1 MSRELLNV
9 NNTDTIKQNDDSTT
23 IILSAHDDN
32 EPRIF
37 KAGDVGTIHI
47 STSQYHIPSVPAKLI
62 AGSNNVN
69 INSADLVSLPAGKY
83 SLELWVSQKD
93 GPRTTIYPSSG
104 SFALTIDKNADDLT
118 DKTLTTLTLDDLRK
132 DLHADVADAVK
143 HIKVDPSMLDL
154 SDYAKKADVPTVTL
168 DIDKRTITIN
178 KQTINIPNSVD
189 LSSYAKTSDVPNVK
203 YNSQTKTLTVDGM
216 TVEIPSTVDL
226 SDYYTKEQVE
236 QQIKNNKVTVDL
248 TDYVKTEQ
256 LSDLAKKTDVPAV
269 ALDTEKRTITVN
281 GTAINIPDSV
291 DLSGYATKSELP
303 KVTLD
308 VAKRKIT
315 VGDASI
321 NVPDNVDLSN
331 YYTKSQIDDKL
342 ATASAGGKVDL
353 SGYVKTEQLNDYA
366 KKTDVPNVVYDQS
379 KKTLTINGVNVDLP
393 DNVDLSDYVRK
404 EDTSNFAKKTDIP
417 TVPMIALD
425 TAKRTLTVNG
435 NVINIPDN
443 VDLTGYVKTGD
454 LADYAL
460 KSDIPASPDLS
471 EYAKKTDIKTVDLT
485 PYIKAVDADAKY
497 ATKSEIP
504 DLSGYAKKSDIKPVD
519 LTPYVKTVDADA
531 KYATKAEIPDLS
543 GYAKK
548 TDIKAVDLTPYVKTV
563 DADAKYATKDDVAAV
578 EKQPGTPGK
587 DGYSVWS
594 ADGVQGGMGQR
605 GVNVS
610 DLNPSSYSSRA
621 KIGDLVIDTKLG
633 AIYSIVAISDGYATF
648 SQNYGNLVGPQGE
661 QGHGLWYST
670 VNAVST
676 SVPVSDIAGYDQYSN
691 VLPKTN
697 DVVIDS
703 EGNVVTISYLAYDYT
718 QTPYR
723 VTAVNTGSSLGKL
736 SAGSSDIQFSVSSDS
751 TGNVNIAF
759 NNQEYTLPIHTDK
772 PDDYN
777 NGHTNTRQF
786 IVVANN
792 DLKKYLHILDDT
804 TQYTLDV
811 DTGKV
816 NNYGIVPGVYP
827 LRDNGISNLKITSGS
842 NYEGLKDKP
851 TYIIQ
856 YIQDVEYAKIM
867 YLTTDFTVHYAV
879 RPIWSADNYIEYYG
893 SHYSWHEI

>member
-9 NNTDTIKQNDDSTT
+9 NNTETIKQSDDSTT

-37 KAGDVGTIHI
+37 KAGDIGTIHI
-47 STSQYHIPSVPAKLI
+47 STSQYHIPSIPAKLVV
-62 AGSNNVN
+62 GSNNVN
-69 INSADLVSLPAGKY
+69 INSADLVDLPAGKY
-83 SLELWVSQKD
+83 SLELWVSQQD
-93 GPRTTIYPSSG
+93 GPKTTIYPSSG
-104 SFALTIDKNADDLT
+104 SLALTIDKNADDLT

-143 HIKVDPSMLDL
+143 HVKIDPSSLDL
-154 SDYAKKADVPTVTL
+154 SDYAKKSEIPTVPAVTL
-168 DIDKRTITIN
+168 DVDKRTLTIN
-178 KQTINIPNSVD
+178 NQTISIPGSVD
-189 LSSYAKTSDVPNVK
+189 LSGYAKTAEVPSVK
-203 YNSQTKTLTVDGM
+203 YDAQTKTLTVDGVA
-216 TVEIPSTVDL
+216 VEIPSNVDL
-226 SDYYTKEQVE
+226 SNYYTKDQVE

-248 TDYVKTEQ
+248 TDYVKREQ
-256 LSDLAKKTDVPAV
+256 LSDYAKKTDVPSV
-269 ALDTEKRTITVN
+269 TLDTAKRTLTIN
-281 GTAINIPDSV
+281 GTAINIPDNV
-291 DLSGYATKSELP
+291 DLSTYATKAELP

-308 VAKRKIT
+308 VAKRKIA
-315 VGDASI
+315 VGDATLD
-321 NVPDNVDLSN
+321 VPESVDLSN
-331 YYTKSQIDDKL
+331 YYTKSEVDDKL
-342 ATASAGGKVDL
+342 ASAAAGGKVDL

-366 KKTDVPNVVYDQS
+366 KKQDVPSVVYDQA
-379 KKTLTINGVNVDLP
+379 KKTLSINGVNVDLP
-393 DNVDLSDYVRK
+393 NNVDLSDYVRK
-404 EDTSNFAKKTDIP
+404 EDTSDFAKKSDIP
-417 TVPMIALD
+417 TVPVITLD
-425 TAKRTLTVNG
+425 TAKRTLTVNN

-454 LADYAL
+454 LANYAL
-460 KSDIPASPDLS
+460 KSDIPAAPDLS
-471 EYAKKTDIKTVDLT
+471 QYALKSDIKQVDLT
-485 PYIKAVDADAKY
+485 PYLKKTDADS
-497 ATKSEIP
+497 T
-504 DLSGYAKKSDIKPVD
+504 YAKKSDIPV
-519 LTPYVKTVDADA
+519 
-531 KYATKAEIPDLS
+531 IPDMS

-548 TDIKAVDLTPYVKTV
+548 TDIKAVDLTPYITKAA
-563 DADAKYATKDDVAAV
+563 ADSTYATKADVAAV

-610 DLNPSSYSSRA
+610 DLKPSSDSSRA

-633 AIYSIVAISDGYATF
+633 AIYYIVAISDGYATF

-676 SVPVSDIAGYDQYSN
+676 IVPVSDIAGYDQYSN
-691 VLPKTN
+691 VLPKAN

-703 EGNVVTISYLAYDYT
+703 EGNVTTISYLTYDYT
-718 QTPYR
+718 QTPYKI
-723 VTAVNTGSSLGKL
+723 TAVNTGSSLGKL
-736 SAGSSDIQFSVSSDS
+736 STGSSDIPFSVSSDS
-751 TGNVNIAF
+751 FGNVNIAF

-816 NNYGIVPGVYP
+816 NNYGIVPGIYS

-879 RPIWSADNYIEYYG
+879 RPIWSADNYSEYYG
-893 SHYSWHEI
+893 SHYAWHEI

>member
-9 NNTDTIKQNDDSTT
+9 NNTDTIKQSDDSTT

-47 STSQYHIPSVPAKLI
+47 STSQYHIPSIPAKLVV
-62 AGSNNVN
+62 GSNNVN
-69 INSADLVSLPAGKY
+69 INSADLVDLPAGKY

-93 GPRTTIYPSSG
+93 GPHTTIYPSSG
-104 SFALTIDKNADDLT
+104 SLALTIDKNADDLT

-143 HIKVDPSMLDL
+143 HIKIDPSSLDL
-154 SDYAKKADVPTVTL
+154 SDYAKKADVPAVTL
-168 DIDKRTITIN
+168 DVDKRTITIN
-178 KQTINIPNSVD
+178 KQTINIPDSVD

-203 YNSQTKTLTVDGM
+203 YNSQTKTLTVNGV

-226 SDYYTKEQVE
+226 SDYYTKEQVN
-236 QQIKNNKVTVDL
+236 QQIKENKTTVDL
-248 TDYVKTEQ
+248 TDYVKREE
-256 LSDLAKKTDVPAV
+256 LADLAKKQDVPAV
-269 ALDTEKRTITVN
+269 ALDTSKRTLTIN
-281 GTAINIPDSV
+281 GTAINIPDKV
-291 DLSGYATKSELP
+291 DLSNYATKAELP
-303 KVTLD
+303 KVSLD
-308 VAKRKIT
+308 VESRKIT
-315 VGDASI
+315 IGDASLNI
-321 NVPDNVDLSN
+321 PASVDLSN
-331 YYTKSQIDDKL
+331 YYTKAQIDDKL
-342 ATASAGGKVDL
+342 ASAAAGGKVDL

-366 KKTDVPNVVYDQS
+366 KKQDVPSVVYNAD
-379 KKTLTINGVNVDLP
+379 KKQLTINGVNVDLP
-393 DNVDLSDYVRK
+393 NNVDLSDYVRK
-404 EDTSNFAKKTDIP
+404 EDTADFAKKSDIP
-417 TVPMIALD
+417 TVPKITLN
-425 TAKRTLTVNG
+425 TAKRTLTVNS
-435 NVINIPDN
+435 NVINIPDSVN
-443 VDLTGYVKTGD
+443 LSGYAKTSD
-454 LADYAL
+454 LADYAR
-460 KSDIPASPDLS
+460 KSDIPAAPDLS
-471 EYAKKTDIKTVDLT
+471 QYALKSDIKTVDLT
-485 PYIKAVDADAKY
+485 PYLTKVDAD
-497 ATKSEIP
+497 TE
-504 DLSGYAKKSDIKPVD
+504 YAKKSDIPVIPDMSGYALKSDIKHVD
-519 LTPYVKTVDADA
+519 LTLYLKKTDADSE
-531 KYATKAEIPDLS
+531 YATKA
-543 GYAKK
+543 
-548 TDIKAVDLTPYVKTV
+548 
-563 DADAKYATKDDVAAV
+563 DVAAV
-578 EKQPGTPGK
+578 EKQPGTPGKDGK

-610 DLNPSSYSSRA
+610 DLKPSSDSSRA

-703 EGNVVTISYLAYDYT
+703 EGNVTTISYLTYDYT
-718 QTPYR
+718 QTPYKI
-723 VTAVNTGSSLGKL
+723 TAVNTGSSLGKL
-736 SAGSSDIQFSVSSDS
+736 STGSSDIPFSVSSDS
-751 TGNVNIAF
+751 FGNVNIAF